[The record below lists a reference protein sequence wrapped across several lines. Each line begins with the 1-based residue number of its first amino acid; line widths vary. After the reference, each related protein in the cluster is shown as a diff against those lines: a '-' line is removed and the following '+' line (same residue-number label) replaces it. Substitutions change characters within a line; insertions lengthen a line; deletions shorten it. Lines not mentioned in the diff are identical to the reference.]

1 MYKGYY
7 KILYARLVQWLNAYD
22 ILPESQHGFR
32 SGHSTITAIST
43 LMKDVDKALDESMP
57 YYICFVDFR
66 KAFDFIN
73 RRILFTK
80 LHTLGISGHFLNVLF
95 QRVVNNFVY
104 IRIDQYLTDQLPQNI
119 GVPQGDRLAP
129 LLFTVFIADLD
140 IFLRK
145 TGVTVVFYA
154 DDLAIGHTDLSKLQ
168 RALLTLGKYC
178 EKNDLEVNTEKT
190 KVMKMRKAGRLCL
203 YDLLTY
209 KNTALEFVNT
219 FNYMGAVLQTNANPT
234 SN

>member
-1 MYKGYY
+1 M
-7 KILYARLVQWLNAYD
+7 
-22 ILPESQHGFR
+22 
-32 SGHSTITAIST
+32 
-43 LMKDVDKALDESMP
+43 
-57 YYICFVDFR
+57 
-66 KAFDFIN
+66 
-73 RRILFTK
+73 
-80 LHTLGISGHFLNVLF
+80 
-95 QRVVNNFVY
+95 
-104 IRIDQYLTDQLPQNI
+104 
-119 GVPQGDRLAP
+119 
-129 LLFTVFIADLD
+129 
-140 IFLRK
+140 RK